1 MTTKLLVLFYASA
14 MAVAIAGEAP
24 SVSGS
29 VKDPQGRPVA
39 SANVGLYSRASSA
52 SLSTTTDRQ
61 GAFRIEGVA
70 PAEGGDDQAHIVINA
85 HCQAPMIRRI
95 CDGNAICG

>member
-39 SANVGLYSRASSA
+39 SAAVSLFSRSSSA
-52 SLSTTTDRQ
+52 MLATTSSLQ
-61 GAFRIEGVA
+61 GSGATGSFRPNPSNLENVSSNKIY
-70 PAEGGDDQAHIVINA
+70 GGELTLTSE
-85 HCQAPMIRRI
+85 P
-95 CDGNAICG
+95 GLWYP